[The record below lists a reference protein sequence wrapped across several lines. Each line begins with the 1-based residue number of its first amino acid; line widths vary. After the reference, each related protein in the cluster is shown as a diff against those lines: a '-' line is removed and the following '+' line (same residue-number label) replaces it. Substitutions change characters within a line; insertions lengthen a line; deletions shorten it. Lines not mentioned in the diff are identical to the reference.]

1 MEFQF
6 IDGRAAGMLAMDFV
20 IIFVVL
26 LSIRALFGFIS
37 GVNATSELASKD
49 NFAFGISLTGA
60 TAGVAIMLSGVATGG
75 IARSFG
81 EEAALMVV
89 FAVVGLVLM
98 WFTRLIFD
106 RVTLP
111 GISVRDEIDRGN
123 TATAIV
129 DAGNVV
135 ATAIMIRAIIVWSDD
150 VLTTGLIA
158 VFIGYIA
165 SQIILTLTAFY
176 RVQLF
181 SRRNK
186 GAQFQEAIRDGNVAL
201 ALRFAGF
208 QAGIAFGVTAASGL
222 AVYDTISNP
231 VLQGLA
237 WSIAS
242 LVLSAVL
249 IGLSMIAERFV
260 LAGIDVSEE
269 VDQQRNVGVGLVEV
283 SVYISIGLLLNG
295 LLG

>member
-186 GAQFQEAIRDGNVAL
+186 GAQFQEAIRDGNIAL

-208 QAGIAFGVTAASGL
+208 QAAVAFAVTAASDL
-222 AVYDTISNP
+222 NLYDTLANP
-231 VLQGLA
+231 VLKGVA
-237 WSIAS
+237 WGVVS
-242 LVLSAVL
+242 LILSVALVILSA
-249 IGLSMIAERFV
+249 IAERFV
-260 LAGIDVSEE
+260 LGGIDVSEE
-269 VDQQRNVGVGLVEV
+269 VDKQRNVGVGMVEV
-283 SVYISIGLLLNG
+283 AVYISIGLLLNG

>member
-37 GVNATSELASKD
+37 GVKATSELASKD

-111 GISVRDEIDRGN
+111 GLSVRDEIDRGN
-123 TATAIV
+123 TAIAIV

-150 VLTTGLIA
+150 ALTTGLIA

-208 QAGIAFGVTAASGL
+208 QAAIAFGVTAASGL

-249 IGLSMIAERFV
+249 IGLSIIAERFV